1 VEMAKF
7 LNFVLVAAHA
17 EPELS
22 EPAETKPI
30 PESVEQMELD
40 LLLEE
45 LAELIESEDGI
56 LIP

>member
-1 VEMAKF
+1 MEIAKF

-17 EPELS
+17 EPGLS
-22 EPAETKPI
+22 EPTNTKPVS
-30 PESVEQMELD
+30 ESVEQMELD

-45 LAELIESEDGI
+45 LAEFIESEDGI